1 MKPLTFWQRLGMG
14 VRDPF
19 FLVGSLL
26 VVLLVLLAVLGPD
39 LAPHNPFLVQP
50 IQWIDGELFKAPF
63 APSRIYPLGTDD
75 LGRDQLSL
83 LLYGARTTLVMAFIA
98 MVLRML
104 LGLLMGTFAGWRPGG
119 FVDRAVTIL
128 AEFMAS
134 IPGLILAVL
143 LVYAIGIRR
152 GQVAFIVALALVGC
166 GEVAQIMRGHV
177 MSIRHEQYI
186 EAARAVGLSSPQILS
201 RHVLP
206 NLMGT
211 LLALAALEMGS
222 VLLLLGE
229 LAFVNVFIGGGRI
242 GYSESAG
249 EAHHYFDIPDWG
261 AMLGTSWRWFRSYP
275 WFPIAPAAAFF
286 IAVFGFNLFGHGLQ
300 RFIERGRFH
309 PSGWSVLRFLAL
321 VALILVGARALIL
334 ETGLEAQFAD
344 MAREFGVGRAM
355 EDVSAL
361 SGPEMQDQQADAA
374 EYIAAQFA
382 AAGLS
387 PASPEG
393 NFALPYT
400 AARGRVTAPPAL
412 EVLNASGQAQ
422 LDLSDGISFDPW
434 QAFQWQGSQEGP
446 LFIIANT
453 TSPRHKGIL
462 LLLNPDQSLRRS
474 WNSRASFAAI
484 VRLVPDDQLHS
495 RYQAPEFDMSSYGS
509 IERLPD
515 FPNLLIGESAARRL
529 LAQAGLDLEELQAQ
543 EEAGERLDLNTGLPI
558 RISSGLIYEETEGL
572 NVVGYIAGLDT
583 ERRGERILV
592 AATYGHGYPGAD
604 ENASGVAVMLEMAR
618 TLQQM
623 GFTPKRT
630 IVFAALDDGGG
641 YRFVSAP
648 PLPTTRSEVWTTLIL
663 SGVGVGGSKLARV
676 ETSPGLARTFDQ
688 SAHQFGVRTEGL
700 DQWPFFVMTSSSR
713 LAWSAPKV
721 HTSYQALAVT
731 RPGDERSG
739 TPADTPD
746 RMTAEQLAEA
756 GQVATH
762 FVMLASFR

>member
-1 MKPLTFWQRLGMG
+1 MKPLTFWQRLGLG
-14 VRDPF
+14 VRDPY

-63 APSRIYPLGTDD
+63 APSRVYPLGTDD

-83 LLYGARTTLVMAFIA
+83 QLYGARTTLVTAFIV

-104 LGLLMGTFAGWRPGG
+104 LGLLMGTLAGWRPGG
-119 FVDRAVTIL
+119 LVDRSVTVF

-134 IPGLILAVL
+134 IPGLILAIL
-143 LVYAIGIRR
+143 LVYAVGIRR
-152 GQVAFIVALALVGC
+152 GQAPFIVALALVGC

-177 MSIRHEQYI
+177 MTIRNEQYI
-186 EAARAVGLSSPQILS
+186 EAARAVGLSSPEILS

-229 LAFVNVFIGGGRI
+229 LGFVNVFIGGGRI
-242 GYSESAG
+242 GYSESTRGAY
-249 EAHHYFDIPDWG
+249 HYFDIPDWG

-275 WFPIAPAAAFF
+275 WFPLAPAAAFF
-286 IAVFGFNLFGHGLQ
+286 VAIFGFNLFGHGLQ
-300 RFIERGRFH
+300 RFVERGRFH
-309 PSGWSVLRFLAL
+309 PSGWSVLRFLAV
-321 VALILVGARALIL
+321 VALILVGARALVL
-334 ETGLEAQFAD
+334 GTGVEAQFAN
-344 MAREFGVGRAM
+344 MAREFDVERAV

-361 SGPEMQDQQADAA
+361 SGPELQDQQANAA

-387 PASPEG
+387 PASPAG
-393 NFALPYT
+393 NLALPYT
-400 AARGRVTAPPAL
+400 AARGQVTAAPAL
-412 EVLNASGQAQ
+412 EVLDANGQVQ
-422 LDLSDGISFDPW
+422 MDLSDGLSLDPW

-446 LFIIANT
+446 LFVAANT
-453 TSPRHKGIL
+453 TSPSNKGIL

-474 WNSRASFAAI
+474 WNSQATFAAI
-484 VRLVPDDQLHS
+484 LRLVPDAQLYS
-495 RYQAPEFDMSSYGS
+495 RHQAPEFDMSSYGN
-509 IERLPD
+509 IERLPR
-515 FPNLLIGESAARRL
+515 FPNLLIGESAARQL

-543 EEAGERLDLNTGLPI
+543 EEAGQKLDLDTGLQV
-558 RISSGLIYEETEGL
+558 RLASGLIYKEAEGL
-572 NVVGYIAGLDT
+572 NVVGYIAGMDV

-592 AATYGHGYPGAD
+592 AANYGHGYPGAD

-623 GFTPKRT
+623 EFNPKRT

-648 PLPTTRSEVWTTLIL
+648 PLPTSRSEVWTTLIL
-663 SGVGVGGSKLARV
+663 SGVGVGGSKLARA
-676 ETSPGLARTFDQ
+676 EASPGLARTFDQ

-700 DQWPFFVMTSSSR
+700 DEWPFFVMTSGSR
-713 LAWSAPKV
+713 LAWSPAEL
-721 HTSYQALAVT
+721 HSSYQALAVT
-731 RPGDERSG
+731 RLGDERSG
-739 TPADTPD
+739 TPADTPE